1 MKKSLVC
8 AVLTAAGLLFVLA
21 GCNNMTDRG
30 ASTLG
35 SSNPGSSN
43 QASSTQ
49 SSSNQ
54 GSSNA
59 DSSSEVKPT
68 GKVNPVLKGTRWA
81 APDYI
86 FLNFNFEDTNIVYVS
101 ARGTGRQEATYS
113 VNGATVSFD
122 LTQYVQLHKSMT
134 VDKHIKQD
142 IAKFENDIAKFEKD
156 LKAAQAA
163 NNKAEEKR
171 IQKELERRRS
181 GLEHLKNPT
190 EGLQRDLASSVEN
203 MKQYAAKLEPFA
215 KFTGRLNLEK
225 TQLTIEKFP
234 VGVWDGVKFDRI
246 EIKTLIF
253 TKN

>member
-59 DSSSEVKPT
+59 DSPSEVKPT
-68 GKVNPVLKGTRWA
+68 GKADPALKGTRWDTTNRIIIA
-81 APDYI
+81 FAV
-86 FLNFNFEDTNIVYVS
+86 EDTNMVYVS
-101 ARGTGRQEATYS
+101 AREVGNQEATYS

-122 LTQYVQLHKSMT
+122 LTQYVQLYKSMT
-134 VDKHIKQD
+134 VDKLIKKD
-142 IAKFENDIAKFEKD
+142 IAMFENAIAQYEKY
-156 LKAAQAA
+156 LKSPEAA
-163 NNKAEEKR
+163 NNTDEKKR
-171 IQKELERRRS
+171 IQDLQERAKT
-181 GLEHLKNPT
+181 LLNDLKNPT
-190 EGLQRDLASSVEN
+190 EEVLQEKASLIEF

-215 KFTGRLNLEK
+215 KFTGTLNPEK
-225 TQLTIEKFP
+225 TTLTIEKFP
-234 VGVWDGVKFDRI
+234 VAVWVGEKCDRI
-246 EIKTLIF
+246 ETKMLTF

>member
-30 ASTLG
+30 AST
-35 SSNPGSSN
+35 
-43 QASSTQ
+43 Q

-68 GKVNPVLKGTRWA
+68 GKVDSVLKGTRWA

-215 KFTGRLNLEK
+215 KFTGRLNPEK
-225 TQLTIEKFP
+225 TTLTIEKFP

>member
-35 SSNPGSSN
+35 SSNPGSSS

-59 DSSSEVKPT
+59 DSPSEVKPT
-68 GKVNPVLKGTRWA
+68 GKADPALKGTRWDTTGRTIA
-81 APDYI
+81 
-86 FLNFNFEDTNIVYVS
+86 FEVEDTNIVYVS
-101 ARGTGRQEATYS
+101 ARETGCQEATYS
-113 VNGATVSFD
+113 VNGTTVSFD
-122 LTQYVQLHKSMT
+122 LTQSVQLHKSMT
-134 VDKHIKQD
+134 VDKLIKED
-142 IAKFENDIAKFEKD
+142 IAMFENDIAQLEKD

-171 IQKELERRRS
+171 IQKELEWNRRR
-181 GLEHLKNPT
+181 LNDLKNST
-190 EGLQRDLASSVEN
+190 EEELQEIASYIES
-203 MKQYAAKLEPFA
+203 MKQYVAKLEPFA
-215 KFTGRLNLEK
+215 KFTGTLNPEK

>member
-21 GCNNMTDRG
+21 GCNKMTDRG

-35 SSNPGSSN
+35 SSNPGSSS

-49 SSSNQ
+49 SSSTH

-59 DSSSEVKPT
+59 DSPSEVKPT
-68 GKVNPVLKGTRWA
+68 GKADPVLKGTRWA

-101 ARGTGRQEATYS
+101 ARATGRQEATYS

-134 VDKHIKQD
+134 VDKHIKQE
-142 IAKFENDIAKFEKD
+142 IAEFENDIAKLEKD

-171 IQKELERRRS
+171 IQQHLEIAKNAVN
-181 GLEHLKNPT
+181 GLKNPT
-190 EGLQRDLASSVEN
+190 EELQRELASYVES
-203 MKQYAAKLEPFA
+203 MKQYTAKLEPFA
-215 KFTGRLNLEK
+215 KFTGRLNPEK
-225 TQLTIEKFP
+225 TQLTVEKFP
-234 VGVWDGVKFDRI
+234 VGVWEGVKFDRI
-246 EIKTLIF
+246 ETKTLIF
-253 TKN
+253 TKK